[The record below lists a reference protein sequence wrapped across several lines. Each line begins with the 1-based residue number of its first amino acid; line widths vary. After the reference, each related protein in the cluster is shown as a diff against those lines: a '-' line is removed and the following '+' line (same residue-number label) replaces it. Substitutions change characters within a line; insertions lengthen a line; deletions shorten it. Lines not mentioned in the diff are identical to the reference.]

1 VRDGLRDEGVV
12 GTGVC
17 SSRVA
22 LKVEYDQL
30 RNATVR
36 TVKICYGSLS
46 SCDYLNL
53 ITNLPCVG
61 GY

>member
-1 VRDGLRDEGVV
+1 
-12 GTGVC
+12 VC

-53 ITNLPCVG
+53 ITNLSCVG